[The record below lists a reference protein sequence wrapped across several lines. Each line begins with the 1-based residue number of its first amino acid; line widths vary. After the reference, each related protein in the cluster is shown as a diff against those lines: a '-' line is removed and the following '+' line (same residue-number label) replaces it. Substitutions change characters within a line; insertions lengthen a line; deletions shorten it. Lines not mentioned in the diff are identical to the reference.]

1 MNAPALI
8 THAGIPAAMTAAQAD
23 IKTLAE
29 ALDISKQGCLKRA
42 TKEVWPF
49 EEQAALGG
57 KKRLYPLATL
67 PKQVRE
73 AVLAQR
79 LHQAMAAIP
88 AQVSA
93 PCPAVK
99 KHEVIRADG
108 AMVKRGLVRRVKPEA
123 SLNDLDRARRDAGLV
138 LCQAID
144 SAMALSGCSAR
155 HAMIELAER
164 VLGGVA
170 RPELIVAAKTTYIK
184 PRQAGQTQASLLSRL
199 QKMYAA
205 YIQGRGEGE
214 LGRYL
219 IPGKTSARGQS
230 PIHIHAFLI
239 FYCRPTRPPVSEAW
253 RAAQGW
259 FAAQSL
265 PCPALAT
272 FYRIEKSLPVTMK
285 YRGRMTGSEW
295 RGLKAYVARDVSMF
309 YSNDI
314 WVADGHSFK
323 AKVQHPIHGQP
334 FTPEITVVID
344 WVSRRIVGWSVDLA
358 ESTIAVTAALRHAE
372 QQTRARPL
380 VFYSDN
386 GSGETGKLIDCPIHG
401 TLARQGITHETGI
414 PGNPQARGIIE
425 RLWQVTT
432 IPMARTY
439 PTCTWKGADKEATRK
454 MLVGL
459 NKKDGTGRAVLPTWK
474 QLLDDCERVLGWD
487 GEYNTHHA
495 HRALDNR
502 TPVQEY
508 ALRLDPN
515 SEACGPADDELA
527 VMWMPEVG
535 RVPQRGLIS
544 IFNNVY
550 ANAMLIDALAEGER
564 VRVRFDLHDAD
575 KIWVLRMDG
584 TFLCVAEWNAH
595 KRAAF
600 PVTYMDKKRQDR
612 ADGKIGRAQRDINEA
627 NAELGNVIEAQ
638 GEFTQ
643 DITDFIDLTPPA
655 PKVRELTAADFA
667 TPTAEKPTLSSMD
680 NVNLWLY
687 CDGEDPRKNKEV
699 AAG

>member
-1 MNAPALI
+1 MNSPAL
-8 THAGIPAAMTAAQAD
+8 TRAD
-23 IKTLAE
+23 IKTIAD
-29 ALDISKQGCLKRA
+29 ALSISKRTAERRA
-42 TKEVWPF
+42 IGEAWLF
-49 EEQAALGG
+49 EEQAGRGG
-57 KKRLYPLATL
+57 KKRLYPLTTL
-67 PKQVRE
+67 PKAVRE
-73 AVLAQR
+73 ALISTR
-79 LHQAMAAIP
+79 IHQVM
-88 AQVSA
+88 VVTESVVKV
-93 PCPAVK
+93 PCPTVK
-99 KHEVIRADG
+99 KHEVFRTDG
-108 AMVKRGLVRRVKPEA
+108 AMVKRGLIRRVKTEA

-138 LCQAID
+138 LCQSIE
-144 SAMALSGCSAR
+144 SAMTLSACSAKR
-155 HAMIELAER
+155 AMTELAER
-164 VLGGVA
+164 VLGGIA
-170 RPELIVAAKTTYIK
+170 RPELIEAATVTYTK
-184 PRQAGQTQASLLSRL
+184 PRKTGQTIASLVSRL

-205 YIQGRGEGE
+205 YVQGRSEGDI
-214 LGRYL
+214 GRYL
-219 IPGKTSARGQS
+219 VPGAPEKTGYN

-259 FAAQSL
+259 FAAQSM
-265 PCPALAT
+265 PCPAVDT
-272 FYRIEKSLPVTMK
+272 FHRIEKSLPVTIK

-309 YSNDI
+309 HTNDI

-344 WVSRRIVGWSVDLA
+344 WVSRRIVGWSVDLS
-358 ESTIAVTAALRHAE
+358 ESTIAVSAALRHAE

-439 PTCTWKGADKEATRK
+439 PTCTWKGSDKEAVRK

-459 NKKDGTGRAVLPTWK
+459 NKKDGTGRAVLPSWR

-487 GEYNTHHA
+487 GEYNRLHA
-495 HRALDNR
+495 HRALDER
-502 TPVQEY
+502 TPTEEY
-508 ALRLDPN
+508 ALRLDAN
-515 SEACGPADDELA
+515 AEACGPSDDELA
-527 VMWMPEVG
+527 VLWMPEVG

-550 ANAMLIDALAEGER
+550 ANTMLIDALAEGEK

-575 KIWVLRMDG
+575 KVWVLRMDG

-595 KRAAF
+595 KRAAW
-600 PVTYMDKKRQDR
+600 PVPYIDKKRQDR
-612 ADGKIGRAQRDINEA
+612 ADGKIKRAVRDINEA

-643 DITDFIDLTPPA
+643 DITDFIDLTPKA
-655 PKVRELTAADFA
+655 PVARELTMADFMDAPAVVEKEASYEA
-667 TPTAEKPTLSSMD
+667 TMM
-680 NVNLWLY
+680 WLRGE
-687 CDGEDPRKNKEV
+687 GEDPRTKNV

>member
-1 MNAPALI
+1 MNSPAL
-8 THAGIPAAMTAAQAD
+8 THAD
-23 IKTLAE
+23 IKTIAD
-29 ALDISKQGCLKRA
+29 ALCISKRTAERRA
-42 TKEVWPF
+42 INEAWPF
-49 EEQAALGG
+49 EEQAGRGG
-57 KKRLYPLATL
+57 KKRLYPLNSL
-67 PKQVRE
+67 PKAVRE
-73 AVLAQR
+73 ALISTR
-79 LHQAMAAIP
+79 IHQVMVVTAV
-88 AQVSA
+88 QVKA
-93 PCPAVK
+93 PCPAIK
-99 KHEVIRADG
+99 KSEVFRSDG
-108 AMVKRGLVRRVKPEA
+108 AMVKRGLIRRVKTEA

-138 LCQAID
+138 LCQAIE
-144 SAMALSGCSAR
+144 SAMALSSCSAKR
-155 HAMIELAER
+155 AMTELAER
-164 VLGGVA
+164 VLSGIA
-170 RPELIVAAKTTYIK
+170 RPELIDAATVTYTK
-184 PRQAGQTQASLLSRL
+184 PRKTGQTPASLVSRL

-205 YIQGRGEGE
+205 YVQGRSEGDI
-214 LGRYL
+214 GRYL
-219 IPGKTSARGQS
+219 VPGTPEKIGHN

-259 FAAQSL
+259 FATQSL
-265 PCPALAT
+265 PCPAVDT
-272 FYRIEKSLPVTMK
+272 FHRIEKSLPVTIK

-309 YSNDI
+309 HTNDI

-358 ESTIAVTAALRHAE
+358 ESTIAVSAALRHAE

-386 GSGETGKLIDCPIHG
+386 GSGECGKLIDCPIHG

-439 PTCTWKGADKEATRK
+439 PTCTWRGSDKEAVRK

-459 NKKDGTGRAVLPTWK
+459 NKKDGTGRAVLPSWR

-487 GEYNTHHA
+487 GEYNRLHA
-495 HRALDNR
+495 HRALDEQ
-502 TPVQEY
+502 TPIEEY
-508 ALRLDPN
+508 AKKLDPN
-515 SEACGPADDELA
+515 AELCGPSDDELA
-527 VMWMPEVG
+527 VLWMPEVG
-535 RVPQRGLIS
+535 RTPQRGVIS
-544 IFNNVY
+544 IFGNEY
-550 ANAMLIDALAEGER
+550 ANRMLIDALAEGEK
-564 VRVRFDLHDAD
+564 VRVRFDIHNAD
-575 KIWVLRMDG
+575 QVWVLRMDG
-584 TFLCVAEWNAH
+584 TFLCMAEWNAH

-600 PVTYMDKKRQDR
+600 PVAYMDKKRQDR
-612 ADGKIGRAQRDINEA
+612 ADGKIKRAQRDINEA

-643 DITDFIDLTPPA
+643 DIRDFIDLTPKVP
-655 PKVRELTAADFA
+655 VRELTVDDFRDA
-667 TPTAEKPTLSSMD
+667 PAEVEKFMSTEDQLMF
-680 NVNLWLY
+680 LY
-687 CDGEDPRKNKEV
+687 GGGEDPRNKEV
-699 AAG
+699 AAS

>member
-1 MNAPALI
+1 MNSTKIMCPGTGPAL
-8 THAGIPAAMTAAQAD
+8 THAD
-23 IKTLAE
+23 IKTIAD
-29 ALDISKQGCLKRA
+29 ALDVSKQGCQKRA
-42 TKEVWPF
+42 NKEVWPF
-49 EEQAALGG
+49 DEVPFAG
-57 KKRLYPLATL
+57 KNKRLYPLATL
-67 PKQVRE
+67 PKAVRE
-73 AVLAQR
+73 AVMQAR
-79 LHQAMAAIP
+79 IHQVMAVTAV
-88 AQVSA
+88 AVVA

-99 KHEVIRADG
+99 KTEVFRADG
-108 AMVKRGLVRRVKPEA
+108 AMVKRGLIRRVKPEA
-123 SLNDLDRARRDAGLV
+123 SLDDLDRARRDAGLV
-138 LCQAID
+138 LCQAIE
-144 SAMALSGCSAR
+144 SAMTLSSCSAKR
-155 HAMIELAER
+155 AMTELSER
-164 VLGGVA
+164 ILAGIA
-170 RPELIVAAKTTYIK
+170 RPELIDAATVTYTK
-184 PRQAGQTQASLLSRL
+184 PRQTGQTVASLVSRL
-199 QKMYAA
+199 QKMYSA
-205 YIQGRGEGE
+205 YAQGRSEGDI
-214 LGRYL
+214 GRYL
-219 IPGKTSARGQS
+219 VPGKPEKSGYN

-239 FYCRPTRPPVSEAW
+239 FYCRPARPPVSEAW

-265 PCPALAT
+265 PCPAVDT
-272 FYRIEKSLPVTMK
+272 FHRIEKSLPVTLK

-309 YSNDI
+309 HSNDI

-358 ESTIAVTAALRHAE
+358 ESTIAVSAALRHAE

-432 IPMARTY
+432 IPLARTY

-459 NKKDGTGRAVLPTWK
+459 NKKDGTGRAVLPSWR
-474 QLLDDCERVLGWD
+474 QLLDDCERVLGWE
-487 GEYNTHHA
+487 GEYNRLHA
-495 HRALDNR
+495 HRALDER
-502 TPVQEY
+502 TPTEEY
-508 ALRLDPN
+508 GLRLDP
-515 SEACGPADDELA
+515 SAELCGPTDDELA
-527 VMWMPEVG
+527 VLWMPEVG
-535 RVPQRGLIS
+535 RTPQRGVIS
-544 IFNNVY
+544 VFNNEY
-550 ANAMLIDALAEGER
+550 ANTMLIDALAEGEK

-575 KIWVLRMDG
+575 KVWVLRMDG

-595 KRAAF
+595 KRAAW
-600 PVTYMDKKRQDR
+600 PVSYMDKKRQER

-627 NAELGNVIEAQ
+627 NAELGRVIEAQ

-643 DITDFIDLTPPA
+643 DITDFIDLTPKVP
-655 PKVRELTAADFA
+655 VRELTVEDFRDE
-667 TPTAEKPTLSSMD
+667 PEESEKFMTAEEQVM
-680 NVNLWLY
+680 WLY
-687 CDGEDPRKNKEV
+687 GGGEDPRNKEV
-699 AAG
+699 AAS